1 VEVIEHA
8 PIFRL
13 PGIACQWSPFE
24 CHRAGFV
31 PDHVTYTWLVMIVL
45 AGLAFVASRDVQL
58 VPRGLQN
65 FFEVVLEQIQQ
76 LIDDVIGPE
85 GRPYLPLI
93 ATLAIFILTANLMG
107 LVPGL
112 AGPTTNLNTTAA
124 CALVVVIA
132 YHGIG
137 IRKQGLVTYVKH
149 FMGPV
154 VWLAP
159 LMFPIEIISHLARPL
174 SLTLRLF
181 GNMFGGH
188 MLLAIIFFLMGLDG
202 LLGWA
207 LSGNLLGVVAGGL
220 GSAVVTVFTVGF
232 LYPLKILVSF
242 LQAFIFVMLTMLYIS
257 GAIEEAEHH
266 GGEPH
271 PAHH

>member
-1 VEVIEHA
+1 VNVIEHP
-8 PIFRL
+8 PIVHL
-13 PGIACQWSPFE
+13 PGI
-24 CHRAGFV
+24 
-31 PDHVTYTWLVMIVL
+31 PDHVTYTWVVMILL
-45 AGLAFVASRDVQL
+45 AGLAFVASRNVAL

-65 FFEVVLEQIQQ
+65 FLEIVLEQFLQ

-85 GRPYLPLI
+85 GRRYLPLI
-93 ATLAIFILTANLMG
+93 ATLGLLS
-107 LVPGL
+107 LVPGMY
-112 AGPTTNLNTTAA
+112 GPTTNLNTTAA
-124 CALVVVIA
+124 CALIVFFA
-132 YHGIG
+132 YHWIG
-137 IRKQGLVTYVKH
+137 IKKQGPITYLKH

-154 VWLAP
+154 PLPLKP
-159 LMFPIEIISHLARPL
+159 LMFVIEIISHLARPL

-188 MLLAIIFFLMGLDG
+188 VLLAIIFFLMGLDG

-207 LSGNLLGVVAGGL
+207 LSGSLIGALVGGI
-220 GSAVVTVFTVGF
+220 GGAVMIVFTVGF

-266 GGEPH
+266 GGEHH